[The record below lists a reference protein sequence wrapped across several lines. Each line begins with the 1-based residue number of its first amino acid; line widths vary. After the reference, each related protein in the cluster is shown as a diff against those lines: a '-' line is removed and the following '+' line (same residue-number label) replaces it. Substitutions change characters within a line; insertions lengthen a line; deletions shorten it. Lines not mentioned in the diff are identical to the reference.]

1 MSTIYKGLQE
11 YAMGGSIPGAVGFTY
26 ARTINPAPDN
36 GPGAKKTMASAQNG
50 VKTKKDKL
58 KKLETLLK
66 NPPVFKKKNFEDDL
80 KERPREMVRDN
91 TRVVFR
97 DENGRQKTVNPN
109 RQVSTKYNAVEE
121 AKRKE
126 QETKAMLADR
136 KARIEDSILAQDED
150 IIGNPNW
157 REVMARETQATGD
170 KFRLF
175 PEEDSFFDDYLN
187 PAVMIGNMATDLGQA
202 PYYAKEQ
209 DSYMPYVTS
218 IGIPLLTGAL
228 EGIGAKTN
236 KQFINNI
243 ANPFNVVPGYSA
255 AKKYVGNKLGNISTN
270 IAPKLEQPILSNA
283 SSFGNKT
290 KSFLRNNVFTDKTF
304 NRLET
309 IDNVLNKSYKAVNPF
324 HHIQA
329 QKSLDEANSWM
340 DNWYNDPI
348 TKEKIK
354 EASSR
359 FGPNSFN
366 EEQLLKNIENKTYRS
381 SFEANTNKVD
391 NFLAGNPR
399 VHKGNY
405 GISGYYLDAY
415 KDQSKRQNLVD
426 KYINP
431 DMIRSTAIHEG
442 NHGLTNGNQ
451 FIRGY
456 EDVLQSPFD
465 TANFKPR
472 FDDGSFE
479 KYSDYLL
486 DPTEINARLSE
497 IRYEHGLK
505 PGENLTPERVNS
517 IIDKGVS
524 GKSKVDAN
532 FFNLINDRNKFKD
545 MMNYVPAAVP
555 IAGGIGIASQM
566 QNEEEVPGMKDGGVI
581 KDDMGQWNHP
591 GEITEIGSN
600 QITMQGVPYPV
611 LGVSDTGDTQM
622 MYPEEEYEFD
632 GESVTEYPM
641 AKNGLRQE
649 QKGLVNLDQLT
660 NFTNYNTKQPG
671 GWLDKY

>member
-1 MSTIYKGLQE
+1 
-11 YAMGGSIPGAVGFTY
+11 
-26 ARTINPAPDN
+26 
-36 GPGAKKTMASAQNG
+36 
-50 VKTKKDKL
+50 
-58 KKLETLLK
+58 
-66 NPPVFKKKNFEDDL
+66 
-80 KERPREMVRDN
+80 
-91 TRVVFR
+91 
-97 DENGRQKTVNPN
+97 
-109 RQVSTKYNAVEE
+109 
-121 AKRKE
+121 
-126 QETKAMLADR
+126 
-136 KARIEDSILAQDED
+136 
-150 IIGNPNW
+150 
-157 REVMARETQATGD
+157 
-170 KFRLF
+170 
-175 PEEDSFFDDYLN
+175 
-187 PAVMIGNMATDLGQA
+187 
-202 PYYAKEQ
+202 
-209 DSYMPYVTS
+209 MPYVTS
-218 IGIPLLTGAL
+218 IGIPLLTGGL

-309 IDNVLNKSYKAVNPF
+309 IDNGLNKSYRAVNPF

-366 EEQLLKNIENKTYRS
+366 EEQLLENIKNKTYRS

-405 GISGYYLDAY
+405 GVSGYYLDAY
-415 KDQSKRQNLVD
+415 KDFSKRQNLVS
-426 KYINP
+426 KYISP
-431 DMIRSTAIHEG
+431 SDIVSTAIHEG
-442 NHGLTNGNQ
+442 NHGFTDGNRL
-451 FIRGY
+451 IRGY

-465 TANFKPR
+465 TRNFKPR
-472 FDDGSFE
+472 LNDGSFE
-479 KYSDYLL
+479 KNSDYLL
-486 DPTEINARLSE
+486 NPTEINARLSE

-505 PGENLTPERVNS
+505 PGENLTLDKIHDIVN
-517 IIDKGVS
+517 KGVL
-524 GKSKVDAN
+524 GESKVDSE
-532 FFNLINDRNKFKD
+532 FYHLINNRNKFKD
-545 MMNYVPAAVP
+545 VMNYVPAAVP

-611 LGVSDTGDTQM
+611 LGISDEGDIKLM
-622 MYPEEEYEFD
+622 KPGKNYKFK
-632 GESVTEYPM
+632 GKKVTEFPM

-671 GWLDKY
+671 GWLDNL